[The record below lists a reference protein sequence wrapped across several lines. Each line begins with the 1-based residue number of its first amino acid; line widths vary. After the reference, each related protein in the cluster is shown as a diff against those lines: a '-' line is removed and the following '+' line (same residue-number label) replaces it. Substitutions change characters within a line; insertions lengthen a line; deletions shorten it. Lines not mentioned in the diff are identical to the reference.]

1 MEKTALLGYTN
12 FSTLIA
18 VSSDELRKGTSPVIT
33 RREVYG
39 TKPEKVKVKRHQMYL
54 MGLTLQ

>member
-1 MEKTALLGYTN
+1 MEKIALLDYTN

-33 RREVYG
+33 RRKIYI
-39 TKPEKVKVKRHQMYL
+39 KEKR
-54 MGLTLQ
+54 